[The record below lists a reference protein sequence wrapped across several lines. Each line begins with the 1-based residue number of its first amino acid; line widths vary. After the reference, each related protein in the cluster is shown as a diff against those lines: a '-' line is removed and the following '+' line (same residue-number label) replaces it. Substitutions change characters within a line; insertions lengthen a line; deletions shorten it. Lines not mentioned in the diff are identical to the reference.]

1 MRHMDGYSARTGFAF
16 DLAGVLETMWRW
28 SVIPVLLAL
37 GPASFSVS
45 AQNAPTAPPLVPVDA
60 QTHRGVVDDTW
71 IIAPRRLADATLEA
85 VKNYAD
91 EGDIAAGISLR
102 YGIDRAE
109 WIIADVFIYP
119 AGQGDEPKML
129 AQAVQDFRES
139 VAFAERQ
146 EIYRNVWWGDESP
159 YTAKLTGGR
168 HQDGRF
174 LPIVFDAQRDM
185 LTSRTYL
192 FYRKM
197 YFVKV
202 RLSTTVEAVDSLTEN
217 ADRFIASLLDG
228 IDIVSVGSCGRKLD
242 VVGLDGG
249 VSPPA
254 DMPDGVSPDGYRVA
268 LKTTK
273 AGTPVY
279 GPQTTKTM
287 ALALKRQVAT
297 GCTTLQY
304 NPPLEDDNRT
314 VLHLQFS
321 ADDWGASA
329 HPSN

>member
-1 MRHMDGYSARTGFAF
+1 M
-16 DLAGVLETMWRW
+16 
-28 SVIPVLLAL
+28 IPVLAL
-37 GPASFSVS
+37 GLASTPVG
-45 AQNAPTAPPLVPVDA
+45 AQSAPTAPPLAPVDA

-71 IIAPRRLADATLEA
+71 IIAPRRLADATLQA

-91 EGDIAAGISLR
+91 EGDIAAGVSLR
-102 YGIDRAE
+102 YGIDHAE
-109 WIIADVFIYP
+109 WVVADVFIYP

-146 EIYRNVWWGDESP
+146 EIYRNVWWGDEAP
-159 YTAKLTGGR
+159 YTAKLAGGR
-168 HQDGRF
+168 KQAGRF
-174 LPIVFDAQRDM
+174 LPIVFDSQNDM

-197 YFVKV
+197 YYVKV
-202 RLSTTVEAVDSLTEN
+202 RLSTTVDAVDSLSDN

-242 VVGLDGG
+242 IVALEPGQ
-249 VSPPA
+249 SPPSDMA
-254 DMPDGVSPDGYRVA
+254 DDVSADGYRVA

-273 AGTPVY
+273 AGTPAY
-279 GPQTTKTM
+279 GAQTAKTM

-297 GCTTLQY
+297 GCTSLQY

-314 VLHLQFS
+314 VLHLQFGP
-321 ADDWGASA
+321 DDWGSSA
-329 HPSN
+329 HPAN

>member
-16 DLAGVLETMWRW
+16 DLAGVVSTMSWWR
-28 SVIPVLLAL
+28 VIPVLAL
-37 GPASFSVS
+37 GLASCPVGAQVAPA
-45 AQNAPTAPPLVPVDA
+45 APPLAPVDA

-91 EGDIAAGISLR
+91 EGDIAAGVSLR
-102 YGIDRAE
+102 YGIDNAD
-109 WIIADVFIYP
+109 WVIADVFIYP

-146 EIYRNVWWGDESP
+146 EIYRNVWWGEETP
-159 YTAKLTGGR
+159 YTAKLSGGR
-168 HQDGRF
+168 KQAGRF

-202 RLSTTVEAVDSLTEN
+202 RLSTAVEAVDSLSDN

-242 VVGLDGG
+242 IVPLDAGQA
-249 VSPPA
+249 PPA
-254 DMPDGVSPDGYRVA
+254 DMPDGVGADGYRVA

-273 AGTPVY
+273 AGTPAY
-279 GPQTTKTM
+279 GAQTAKTM
-287 ALALKRQVAT
+287 ALALKRQVAF

-314 VLHLQFS
+314 VLHLQFGP
-321 ADDWGASA
+321 DDWGATPHA
-329 HPSN
+329 GN

>member
-1 MRHMDGYSARTGFAF
+1 MTQMDGYSARTGFAF
-16 DLAGVLETMWRW
+16 DLAGVVLTMWRW
-28 SVIPVLLAL
+28 RVIPVLAL
-37 GPASFSVS
+37 GLASGPVGAQAVPA
-45 AQNAPTAPPLVPVDA
+45 APPLAPVDA

-91 EGDIAAGISLR
+91 EGDIAAGVSLR
-102 YGIDRAE
+102 YGVDNAE

-146 EIYRNVWWGDESP
+146 EIYRNVWWGDESA
-159 YTAKLTGGR
+159 YTAKLSGGR
-168 HQDGRF
+168 KQEGRF

-217 ADRFIASLLDG
+217 ADKFIASLLDG
-228 IDIVSVGSCGRKLD
+228 IDIVSVGTCGRKLD
-242 VVGLDGG
+242 IVALDG
-249 VSPPA
+249 SQAMPA
-254 DMPDGVSPDGYRVA
+254 GMSDGVSADGYRVA
-268 LKTTK
+268 LKATK

-279 GPQTTKTM
+279 GAQSAKTL

-297 GCTTLQY
+297 GCTSLQY

-314 VLHLQFS
+314 VLHLQFGP
-321 ADDWGASA
+321 DDWGATSR
-329 HPSN
+329 PTN